1 MIKYNNYFASELD
14 KHPIAITQYNHPKTI
29 QLGDVNDVDFS
40 NERFENVDLIL
51 AGSPCTSFSVAGKRD
66 GFKAESGQ
74 LFFRFIDA
82 LKTIKPKYF
91 LLENVKMSKENE
103 QIMVDAIKDAVG
115 YKQAIAVNVYIVNSA
130 LKSAQNRV
138 RMYITNIPFNPSKIV
153 DKDIVLADILEDDG
167 IANPLMTNK
176 ENKSHCL
183 TARYNGAVWWNS
195 IERKQRT
202 MVQIG
207 ETAEIKGF
215 DILKR
220 VYSPSGKS
228 PTLTTMQGGHRE
240 PKVATYDARGGRIV
254 NRRLDEN
261 GVRKDYQLDLP
272 FTKKIE
278 VRNDHKTNCLTTIQ
292 KDNIVVDDDGLRWR
306 KLLPTECESL
316 QTLPRDYT
324 AMGTYREVQGID
336 FTFVDK
342 PVAKSNRY
350 KAIGNGWTVSII
362 NEIFKGIDG
371 DLRDVVSLFDG
382 ISCGQQALKTT
393 ERKNK

>member
-1 MIKYNNYFASELD
+1 MIKYNNYYASELE
-14 KHPIAITQYNHPKTI
+14 KHAIAITQYNHPKTI
-29 QLGDVNDVDFS
+29 QLGDVNDIDLFNDKYS
-40 NERFENVDLIL
+40 EVDLLL

-74 LFFRFIDA
+74 LFFRFVDA
-82 LKTIKPKYF
+82 LRAIKPKYF
-91 LLENVKMSKENE
+91 LLENVKMSRENE
-103 QIMVDAIKDAVG
+103 RIVINAIKEYCPSA
-115 YKQAIAVNVYIVNSA
+115 KMYIVNSA

-138 RMYITNIPFNPSKIV
+138 RMYVTNIPFDPSKIV
-153 DKDIVLADILEDDG
+153 DEEIILADILEDDG
-167 IANPLMTNK
+167 VSNSMMTNK
-176 ENKSHCL
+176 NGKSHCL

-195 IERKQRT
+195 IERRQRT

-261 GVRKDYQLDLP
+261 GVRKDHQLDLP

-278 VRNDHKTNCLTTIQ
+278 VRNDRKTNCLTTIE

-306 KLLPTECESL
+306 KLLPTECEAL
-316 QTLPRDYT
+316 QTLPRNYT
-324 AMGTYREVQGID
+324 AMGKYLEN
-336 FTFVDK
+336 K

-371 DLRDVVSLFDG
+371 DLRDVMSLFDG

-393 ERKNK
+393 ERS

>member
-1 MIKYNNYFASELD
+1 MIKYDNYFASELE
-14 KHPIAITQYNHPKTI
+14 KHAIAITQYQHPKTT
-29 QLGDVNDVDFS
+29 QLGDVNNVDFS
-40 NERFENVDLIL
+40 NEKFKNVDLLL

-91 LLENVKMSKENE
+91 LLENVKMSKDNE
-103 QIMVDAIKDAVG
+103 SIMLNAIREHYPSAR
-115 YKQAIAVNVYIVNSA
+115 IHIVNSA

-138 RMYITNIPFNPSKIV
+138 RMYITNIPFDPSKLV
-153 DKDIVLADILEDDG
+153 DEGIILADILEEDG
-167 IANPLMTNK
+167 VSNPMMTNK
-176 ENKSHCL
+176 DGKSHCL

-202 MVQIG
+202 MVQVG

-254 NRRLDEN
+254 NRRLDAN

-278 VRNDHKTNCLTTIQ
+278 VRNDRKTNCLTTIE

-316 QTLPRDYT
+316 QTLPTGYT
-324 AMGTYREVQGID
+324 AMGTYPID
-336 FTFVDK
+336 KDKNGYNFTKHTK

-371 DLRDVVSLFDG
+371 DLRDVMSLFDG

-393 ERKNK
+393 ERS

>member
-1 MIKYNNYFASELD
+1 
-14 KHPIAITQYNHPKTI
+14 
-29 QLGDVNDVDFS
+29 
-40 NERFENVDLIL
+40 
-51 AGSPCTSFSVAGKRD
+51 
-66 GFKAESGQ
+66 
-74 LFFRFIDA
+74 
-82 LKTIKPKYF
+82 
-91 LLENVKMSKENE
+91 
-103 QIMVDAIKDAVG
+103 
-115 YKQAIAVNVYIVNSA
+115 
-130 LKSAQNRV
+130 
-138 RMYITNIPFNPSKIV
+138 MYITNIPFDPSKLT
-153 DKDIVLADILEDDG
+153 DDGIVLADILEEDG
-167 IANPLMTNK
+167 VSNPMMTNK
-176 ENKSHCL
+176 NGKSHCL

-240 PKVATYDARGGRIV
+240 PKIATYNPKGGRII
-254 NRRLDEN
+254 NRRLDAN
-261 GVRKDYQLDLP
+261 GVRKDYQLEIP
-272 FTKKIE
+272 FTEKIE
-278 VRNDHKTNCLTTIQ
+278 VRDDNKTNCLTTIQ

-324 AMGTYREVQGID
+324 SWGSYKLGDNWIHR
-336 FTFVDK
+336 K

-371 DLRDVVSLFDG
+371 DLRDVLSLFDG

-393 ERKNK
+393 ERS

>member
-1 MIKYNNYFASELD
+1 MVKENIMIKYNNYFASELE
-14 KHPIAITQYNHPKTI
+14 KHAIAITQYQHPCTI
-29 QLGDVNDVDFS
+29 QLGDVNNIDVYSDKYRDVD
-40 NERFENVDLIL
+40 LLL

-74 LFFRFIDA
+74 LFYRFVDA
-82 LKTIKPKYF
+82 LKAIKPKYF
-91 LLENVKMSKENE
+91 LLENVKMSKKNEN
-103 QIMVDAIKDAVG
+103 IMVNAIREVVG
-115 YKQAIAVNVYIVNSA
+115 NTFKVHIVNSA
-130 LKSAQNRV
+130 LKSGQNRV
-138 RMYITNIPFNPSKIV
+138 RMYITNIPFDPSKI
-153 DKDIVLADILEDDG
+153 KDEGIVLADILEEDG

-176 ENKSHCL
+176 DGKSHCL

-207 ETAEIKGF
+207 ETAEIKGH

-228 PTLTTMQGGHRE
+228 PTLNSMGGGNRE
-240 PKVATYDARGGRIV
+240 PKVATFNPKGGRIV
-254 NRRLDEN
+254 NRRLDKF
-261 GVRKDYQLDLP
+261 GVRKDNQLEIP
-272 FTKKIE
+272 FTEKIE
-278 VRNDHKTNCLTTIQ
+278 VREDDKTNCLTTIQ
-292 KDNIVVDDDGLRWR
+292 KDNIVVDDLRWR
-306 KLLPTECESL
+306 KLLVTEMESL

-324 AMGTYREVQGID
+324 SMGRYQKEGEKSIAYM
-336 FTFVDK
+336 
-342 PVAKSNRY
+342 PVAKSNRM

-371 DLRDVVSLFDG
+371 DLRDVMSLFDG

-393 ERKNK
+393 KRN

>member
-1 MIKYNNYFASELD
+1 MIKYNNYFASELE
-14 KHPIAITQYNHPKTI
+14 KHAMAITQYQHPCTI
-29 QLGDVNDVDFS
+29 QLGDVNNIDVYS
-40 NERFENVDLIL
+40 NRFCQVDLLL

-74 LFFRFIDA
+74 
-82 LKTIKPKYF
+82 
-91 LLENVKMSKENE
+91 
-103 QIMVDAIKDAVG
+103 
-115 YKQAIAVNVYIVNSA
+115 NS
-130 LKSAQNRV
+130 V
-138 RMYITNIPFNPSKIV
+138 RMYITNIPFDPSKI
-153 DKDIVLADILEDDG
+153 KDEGIVLADILEEDG

-176 ENKSHCL
+176 DGKSHCL

-207 ETAEIKGF
+207 ETAEIKGH

-228 PTLTTMQGGHRE
+228 PTLNSMGGGNRE
-240 PKVATYDARGGRIV
+240 PKVATFNPKGGRIV
-254 NRRLDEN
+254 NRRLDKF
-261 GVRKDYQLDLP
+261 GVRKDNQLEIP
-272 FTKKIE
+272 FTEKIE
-278 VRNDHKTNCLTTIQ
+278 VREDNKTNCLTTIQ
-292 KDNIVVDDDGLRWR
+292 KDNIVVDDLRWR
-306 KLLPTECESL
+306 KLLVTEMESL

-324 AMGTYREVQGID
+324 SMGRYQREGEKSIAYM
-336 FTFVDK
+336 
-342 PVAKSNRY
+342 PVAKSNRM

-371 DLRDVVSLFDG
+371 DLRDVMSMFDG

-393 ERKNK
+393 ERS

>member
-1 MIKYNNYFASELD
+1 MIKYNNYFASELE
-14 KHPIAITQYNHPKTI
+14 KHAIAITQYQHPCTI
-29 QLGDVNDVDFS
+29 QLGDVNNIDVYSDKYRDVD
-40 NERFENVDLIL
+40 LLL

-74 LFFRFIDA
+74 LFYRFVDA
-82 LKTIKPKYF
+82 LRAIKPKYF
-91 LLENVKMSKENE
+91 LLENVKMSKSNE
-103 QIMVDAIKDAVG
+103 KIMIDAIRDVVG
-115 YKQAIAVNVYIVNSA
+115 DNFGVYIVNSA

-138 RMYITNIPFNPSKIV
+138 RMYITNIPFNPSDI
-153 DKDIVLADILEDDG
+153 KDENIVLADILEEDG
-167 IANPLMTNK
+167 VSNPMMTNK
-176 ENKSHCL
+176 NGKSHCL

-207 ETAEIKGF
+207 ETAEIKGY

-220 VYSPSGKS
+220 VYSPNGKS

-261 GVRKDYQLDLP
+261 GVRKDYQLELP
-272 FTKKIE
+272 YTEKIE
-278 VRNDHKTNCLTTIQ
+278 VRKDNKTNCLTTIQ

-316 QTLPRDYT
+316 QTLPKDYT
-324 AMGTYREVQGID
+324 AMGRYKKDGEKSIAYM
-336 FTFVDK
+336 

-362 NEIFKGIDG
+362 NEIFKGIEG
-371 DLRDVVSLFDG
+371 DLRDVMSLFDG

-393 ERKNK
+393 ERE

>member
-1 MIKYNNYFASELD
+1 ML
-14 KHPIAITQYNHPKTI
+14 
-29 QLGDVNDVDFS
+29 
-40 NERFENVDLIL
+40 L

-74 LFFRFIDA
+74 LFYRFVDA
-82 LKTIKPKYF
+82 LKAIKPKYF
-91 LLENVKMSKENE
+91 LLENVKISKENE
-103 QIMVDAIKDAVG
+103 SIMVNAIREVVG
-115 YKQAIAVNVYIVNSA
+115 NTFKVHIVNSA
-130 LKSAQNRV
+130 LKSGQNRV
-138 RMYITNIPFNPSKIV
+138 RMYITNIPFDPSKI
-153 DKDIVLADILEDDG
+153 KDEGIVLADILEEDG

-176 ENKSHCL
+176 NGKSHCL

-228 PTLTTMQGGHRE
+228 PTLTTMGGGHRE
-240 PKVATYDARGGRIV
+240 PKVATFNPKGGRIV
-254 NRRLDEN
+254 NRRLDKF
-261 GVRKDYQLDLP
+261 GVRKDNQLEIP
-272 FTKKIE
+272 FTEKIE
-278 VRNDHKTNCLTTIQ
+278 VREDDKTNCLTTIQ
-292 KDNIVVDDDGLRWR
+292 KDNIVVDDLRWR
-306 KLLPTECESL
+306 KLLVTEMESL

-324 AMGTYREVQGID
+324 ATGTYLID
-336 FTFVDK
+336 EDRNGYNFTKHTK
-342 PVAKSNRY
+342 PVAKSNRM

-371 DLRDVVSLFDG
+371 DLRDVMSMFDG

-393 ERKNK
+393 KRN